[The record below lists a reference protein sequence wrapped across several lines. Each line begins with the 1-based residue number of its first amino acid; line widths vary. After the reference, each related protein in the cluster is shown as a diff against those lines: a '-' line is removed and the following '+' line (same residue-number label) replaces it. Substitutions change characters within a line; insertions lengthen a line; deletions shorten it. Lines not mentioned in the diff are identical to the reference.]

1 MVSLAVPRLGFRD
14 AVAAQDSEMT
24 AAGKRLTRKELE
36 LMNVL
41 IEHEGQCLSRGFL
54 LRRVWGYHEDTR
66 TRTLDV
72 HIQRLRRKLG
82 PGKASRILTILHGGY
97 LWRSEQEPEVRMPPE
112 PAA

>member
-14 AVAAQDSEMT
+14 ALAADNFETT
-24 AAGKRLTRKELE
+24 AADRRLTRKESE
-36 LMNVL
+36 LLKILM
-41 IEHEGQCLSRGFL
+41 EHEGQCLSRGFL
-54 LRRVWGYHEDTR
+54 LRSVWGYHEDTR

-82 PGKASRILTILHGGY
+82 PEKASRILTILHGGY
-97 LWRSEQEPEVRMPPE
+97 MWRPEDEPDAGIAPK